1 MLVPTIMK
9 SEKIIDQFFKK
20 SLHNLDFDKIFYKN
34 FNKVFYYK
42 DLKVYYT
49 KYINYLSKF
58 FKNRKKVAVISEKKF
73 QLYATIISTLISK
86 NIWIPINPSL
96 PNERIKKII
105 KLSSPDIVIL
115 ENLKDKKYQYIKD
128 FTLKKK
134 IYVADFA
141 KIENEKP
148 KELKV
153 NDHKIFPKD
162 TAMIFFTS
170 GSTGEPKGVCINYE
184 GFINSMNEQIR
195 ILHKKSNN
203 LVFGDYHDPSF
214 VISLNILLVSFFT
227 RNIISPS
234 ETTYD
239 TLMPINHLEKNKVNV
254 LITVPSTIQRLREYL
269 DKKKINNK
277 FKTIIM
283 CGEPFYLDLLN
294 FIIKNLKTK
303 KLFNCYGS
311 TELSPW
317 VFYHECQPSDYKKF
331 LKYKLVPIGKKYRF
345 TNTLINNKELLI
357 SGKMLSN
364 GYLNKNQNK
373 DKFIKIRNKTWYK
386 TGDIVEKFKNAFIIK
401 GRLDRVVK
409 VKGFRIDL
417 LEIEKYIRDYN
428 IKIKNVISFISE
440 SIGEKKI
447 IAVVEANEKIKIE
460 NLNIYLK
467 KFLPHYMIP
476 KKIFLVKKFKL
487 NQNGKIDR
495 KNIIKK
501 YSNIDF

>member
-1 MLVPTIMK
+1 MPVPTLMK

-20 SLHNLDFDKIFYKN
+20 SLNNLDSNKIFYKN
-34 FNKVFYYK
+34 FNKKFYYK
-42 DLKVYYT
+42 DLKIYYT
-49 KYINYLSKF
+49 KYVNYFSKF
-58 FKNRKKVAVISEKKF
+58 FKNRKKVAIIAEKKF

-105 KLSSPDIVIL
+105 KSSNPDIIIF
-115 ENLKDKKYQYIKD
+115 ENLKDKKYQDIKN
-128 FTLKKK
+128 FIIKKK
-134 IYVADFA
+134 ICVTDFV
-141 KIENEKP
+141 KIENEKF
-148 KELKV
+148 KKLNTYK
-153 NDHKIFPKD
+153 HKITPKD

-195 ILHKKSNN
+195 ILHKKSHN

-227 RNIISPS
+227 KNTISPA
-234 ETTYD
+234 ETIYD
-239 TLMPINHLEKNKVNV
+239 SLMPINHLEKNKVNV
-254 LITVPSTIQRLREYL
+254 LITVPSTIQRLKEYL
-269 DKKKINNK
+269 IKKKIKNN

-283 CGEPFYLDLLN
+283 CGEPFYLDLFN
-294 FIIKNLKTK
+294 FIIKKLKTE

-317 VFYHECQPSDYKKF
+317 VFYHECQPDDYKKF
-331 LKYKLVPIGKKYRF
+331 INYNLVPIGKKYRF
-345 TNTLINNKELLI
+345 TETLVKNKELLI
-357 SGKMLSN
+357 SGRMLSN
-364 GYLNKNQNK
+364 GYLDKNQNK
-373 DKFIKIRNKTWYK
+373 NKFIKIKNKTWYK

-401 GRLDRVVK
+401 GRIDRVVK

-440 SIGEKKI
+440 ANGEKKI
-447 IAVVEANEKIKIE
+447 IAVVEVNEKIKIQ
-460 NLNIYLK
+460 NLNIYLR
-467 KFLPHYMIP
+467 KFLPHYMVP
-476 KKIFLVKKFKL
+476 KKIFLKEKFKL